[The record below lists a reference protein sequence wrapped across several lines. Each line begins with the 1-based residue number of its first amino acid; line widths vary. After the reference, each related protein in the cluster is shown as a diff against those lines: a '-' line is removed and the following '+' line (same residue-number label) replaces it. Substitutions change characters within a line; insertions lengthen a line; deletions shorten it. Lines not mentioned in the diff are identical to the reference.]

1 VIEKQSNLK
10 MKYDDLCIELKH
22 ISERLNDK
30 QLTNTDLDNRTK
42 YINAEMMNQINIIR
56 NDNYKKEETIQKYLK
71 LNRDLEDKLTEIK
84 NNIN

>member
-1 VIEKQSNLK
+1 MIEKQSNLK

>member
-56 NDNYKKEETIQKYLK
+56 NDNYKKEETIQK
-71 LNRDLEDKLTEIK
+71 
-84 NNIN
+84 

>member
-1 VIEKQSNLK
+1 